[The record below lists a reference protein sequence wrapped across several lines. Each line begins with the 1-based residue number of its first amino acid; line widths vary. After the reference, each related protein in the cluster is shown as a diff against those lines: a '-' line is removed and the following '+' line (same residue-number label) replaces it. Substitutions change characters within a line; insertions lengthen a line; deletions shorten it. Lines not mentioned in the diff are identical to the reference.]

1 MWKFFWSFGYNWC
14 IWLSYDIMMH
24 VLVRSHDEWSLL
36 DRPRLLPQL
45 PPALK
50 ERFGAPEEERVGHVG
65 TPEHI
70 GRLAGV
76 WLSWSTNRH
85 QQIISQRQSIF
96 RGKQSWEFDSPK
108 SSADHLSARHPCVSG
123 SMAKKRPILF
133 RLLVEP
139 REIFQ
144 FPSLHYTNVD
154 HCPKICKIFKL
165 CSFAPHI
172 KRARRTKHRKMI
184 CCLYCLWDR
193 WWLRGNFQWPQ
204 AWLNICDIT
213 WVSLAP
219 RLVVARY
226 EKKHCGK
233 QTLKTLEIVKGIVDP
248 PHLFTRRLKTK
259 WTWQVVQFQC
269 FISS

>member
-1 MWKFFWSFGYNWC
+1 MWESEMWKFFWSFGDNWC

-24 VLVRSHDEWSLL
+24 VLRSHDEWSLL

-50 ERFGAPEEERVGHVG
+50 ERFGAPEEERLGHVG

-70 GRLAGV
+70 GRLAGI

-96 RGKQSWEFDSPK
+96 CGEQSWEFDSPK

-154 HCPKICKIFKL
+154 HCPKICKIFFKL
-165 CSFAPHI
+165 CSFVALLHI
-172 KRARRTKHRKMI
+172 SKRHEER
-184 CCLYCLWDR
+184 
-193 WWLRGNFQWPQ
+193 
-204 AWLNICDIT
+204 NIAKWSAVFT
-213 WVSLAP
+213 V
-219 RLVVARY
+219 Y
-226 EKKHCGK
+226 
-233 QTLKTLEIVKGIVDP
+233 GIGGD
-248 PHLFTRRLKTK
+248 FGA
-259 WTWQVVQFQC
+259 
-269 FISS
+269 ISSDHKLGWIFAISPGSRWHQDWLWRGTRKNTAGNKPWRLWKLWRE